1 LRFAGVLILTV
12 IPNQASCPANA
23 GHLAGNPPDKVDG
36 ISKVE
41 WTGDGSTQAPNET
54 FELSFAEFQ
63 LNYKVQQDQGDA
75 AAGMASF
82 GFHIQ
87 KSKRLSVPF
96 DAVTLTICG
105 LGKGLQVN

>member
-1 LRFAGVLILTV
+1 
-12 IPNQASCPANA
+12 
-23 GHLAGNPPDKVDG
+23 
-36 ISKVE
+36 
-41 WTGDGSTQAPNET
+41 
-54 FELSFAEFQ
+54 
-63 LNYKVQQDQGDA
+63 VQQDQGDA

-87 KSKRLSVPF
+87 KIKRLSVPF